1 MDQSSY
7 TFQALCS
14 KYEDFRSPAFTIKVE
29 GKEIKSSEIPL
40 TVEVDLCADGSAGG
54 CSFQIESMYDY
65 EHAKWLNDLTKT
77 LEVGARLE
85 IEGGY
90 VKQEP
95 IFYGYV
101 DEVTVSYSG
110 SGSPSLSVAGLDG
123 LGFLMNCREPMYGG
137 KQEPKKVVQTLLNK
151 PKSVGYAKKLTI
163 GTLPQFDAP
172 VVKEKIDDFK
182 YLRMLAERYCVSLMA
197 INGELIFDN
206 ILSNTK
212 PLMTLTVGASLLSF
226 QKRLTLQNQVYEV
239 EIRGMDEN
247 KEQIKGV
254 ANSVSVKGTGK
265 TAAQTASEF
274 KGTALREENEY
285 VRTNE
290 ECKRVAQARLDTL
303 ALNYVSG
310 AGTCLGI
317 PELIP
322 GRFLTIE
329 GLDGD
334 TVGDYFI
341 TKVHHRF
348 GPDGYL
354 TQFEVKGAK
363 N

>member
-1 MDQSSY
+1 MDQGSY

-14 KYEDFRSPAFTIKVE
+14 KYEDFRSPAFTVKVE

-54 CSFQIESMYDY
+54 CSFQIESMYDC
-65 EHAKWLNDLTKT
+65 EHAKWLNNLTKT
-77 LEVGARLE
+77 LEVGSTLE
-85 IEGGY
+85 VRGGY

-110 SGSPSLSVAGLDG
+110 SGSPSLSVTGMDG
-123 LGFLMNCREPMYGG
+123 LGFLMNCREPVYGG
-137 KQEPKKVVQTLLNK
+137 QQELKKVVQDLLNK
-151 PKSVGYAKKLTI
+151 PKSVGYAKKITI
-163 GTLPQFDAP
+163 GSLFKFDTP
-172 VVKEKIDDFK
+172 TIKERIDDFK
-182 YLRMLAERYCVSLMA
+182 YLRMLAERQCVNLMCV
-197 INGELIFDN
+197 NGELIFDN
-206 ILSNTK
+206 VLSNTK

-226 QKRLTLQNQVYEV
+226 QKRLTLQGQVNEV
-239 EIRGMDEN
+239 EIRGKDEN
-247 KEQIKGV
+247 GEQIKGV
-254 ANSVSVKGTGK
+254 ASSVSFKGTGK

-274 KGTALREENEY
+274 KKTTLLEENQF

-290 ECKRVAQARLDTL
+290 ECKRLAQAKLDTL

-310 AGTCLGI
+310 SGACLGI